1 MILKYLISFRQSKQL
16 GFGVGVLSVPA
27 YPLRCRGGLNGGEVK
42 KGLGFCAQSRSG
54 YKKPQAPKPCVLASA
69 VALLVTGLAGLLP
82 SAPSLS
88 ASNETCKLGA
98 SVFFA
103 VASLFDPC
111 SRLESLTRLSP
122 HASTTCEEK
131 GRGTGVSQALRS
143 FARHSVVLMTRASSR
158 LAHGLVASLPRH

>member
-27 YPLRCRGGLNGGEVK
+27 YPLRCRGGLNGGEIK

-54 YKKPQAPKPCVLASA
+54 YKKPQALKPCVLASA
-69 VALLVTGLAGLLP
+69 VALLVTGLVGLLP

-111 SRLESLTRLSP
+111 SRLSRFAPSPLAKRLGGSP
-122 HASTTCEEK
+122 KNTPKQKNKKKSGCSGFSQEE
-131 GRGTGVSQALRS
+131 
-143 FARHSVVLMTRASSR
+143 
-158 LAHGLVASLPRH
+158 